1 MAFQMHSD
9 GGGSYSGNKADVIYN
24 LDNAIKK
31 LEEIDLDSLRRMV
44 KLDGS
49 DASTSTLITAI
60 EKRIDEL
67 KQCKS
72 KFKDDAEKIEDIRNR
87 FNI

>member
-1 MAFQMHSD
+1 MAFKMRSD
-9 GGGSYSGNKADVIYN
+9 GGGCSGTKDEVIKN
-24 LDNAIKK
+24 LDNAIRK

-60 EKRIDEL
+60 EKRKNEL
-67 KQCKS
+67 ETCKS
-72 KFKDDAEKIEDIRNR
+72 KFNDDADKIEDIRNR
-87 FNI
+87 FKI